1 MSYLAPHMSFV
12 YKLALANLWMFSDLV
27 SSVLA
32 GDENI
37 DAVQRT
43 TTAITIMDAGFK
55 ENVVPGS
62 ARAIVNHRLHPAE
75 VLDDIVK
82 HDEKVIDDDR
92 VKIKTLGYT
101 APPPV
106 SSYSNDVIPFQIV
119 ANSAVQVFPSGHVTP
134 GTLVANTDT
143 RHYVNLTNHIYR
155 FTPAFI
161 QKEDIRRIHGY
172 NERIS
177 IYNYVQV
184 VEFYYRIIHN
194 ADT

>member
-1 MSYLAPHMSFV
+1 MNKFPLGILAGALARLEKHRSPSKFGSGPEYDTMSYLAPHMSFV

-92 VKIKTLGYT
+92 VKIKTLGYNP
-101 APPPV
+101 PPPV
-106 SSYSNDVIPFQIV
+106 SSYSNDVTPFQIV
-119 ANSAVQVFPSGHVTP
+119 ANSAIQVSSFLLTFYREKLGHKTNEKINCYVT
-134 GTLVANTDT
+134 
-143 RHYVNLTNHIYR
+143 
-155 FTPAFI
+155 
-161 QKEDIRRIHGY
+161 Y
-172 NERIS
+172 NILK
-177 IYNYVQV
+177 QL
-184 VEFYYRIIHN
+184 FYKL
-194 ADT
+194 